1 MMNVVAST
9 ANVGKREQ
17 ADRIWR
23 QLLDEALRRGFFGT
37 AGIEISVQDGTIQL
51 IRRRLEQ
58 MER

>member
-9 ANVGKREQ
+9 ANVSKREQ

-23 QLLDEALRRGFFGT
+23 QLLEESLRRGFFGT
-37 AGIEISVQDGTIQL
+37 AGIEISVQDGIIQL

-58 MER
+58 MEK

>member
-17 ADRIWR
+17 ADRLWR
-23 QLLDEALRRGFFGT
+23 QLLDESLRRGFYGT
-37 AGIEISVQDGTIQL
+37 AGIEISVQDGIIQL
-51 IRRRLEQ
+51 IRRRSEQ

>member
-1 MMNVVAST
+1 MMDVVAST
-9 ANVGKREQ
+9 ANVSKREL

-23 QLLDEALRRGFFGT
+23 QVLEDALRRGFFGT
-37 AGIEISVQDGTIQL
+37 VAIEISVQDGTIQL